1 MTKLIEKNRFK
12 NLFIIIFFVI
22 LTLYLSYPFFY
33 NINFQG
39 HDFDFHMLRI
49 QGISSGLTN
58 GIFPIKIY
66 PNYFHNYGY
75 ANGLFYPDLFLYFPA
90 FLHYLGFKLIDSFRI
105 FMICINFTT
114 IFSIYISIY
123 KISKSKFSGIC
134 GVILYALSPYRL
146 IDIYPRYALGE
157 ILSFIFIPIAIWGIY
172 EILFGDFKKWYIIS
186 IGFLGVIN
194 SHIISFALLCALSL
208 IIFLINIKRLF
219 LDKNRLCS
227 LLTAVCTS
235 VLLSL
240 WFLVPLLEQLT
251 KDSFKVNSSNV
262 GENLV
267 NYALKPVTLLN
278 NFKISSYLP
287 NWNIVPNNLILGYL
301 LVILSLVCF
310 IFTLKNKYKNKY
322 YNFDYLCLFMAL
334 LSLFISSSLFPWKL
348 FSEKLSFIQ
357 FSWRFLMFATLFT
370 CLYISLEINKLINKK
385 IYKLSFL
392 GIILILSIISSYP
405 NIKTIK
411 SLPTLN
417 SSDFKIYNASVGN
430 AEYIPEGTNIDEILN
445 RGNFITSNSE
455 EFHISNYSKNG
466 TRVNFNFISSS
477 DNFYFDI
484 PLLYYRGYTATITDK
499 NNVKH
504 NLEVT
509 HNENNII
516 RVPIHNIKTGNI
528 SITYSSTKAS
538 KISYIIS
545 LITFIFIISFS
556 LFKRKLLT
564 NF

>member
-1 MTKLIEKNRFK
+1 
-12 NLFIIIFFVI
+12 
-22 LTLYLSYPFFY
+22 
-33 NINFQG
+33 
-39 HDFDFHMLRI
+39 
-49 QGISSGLTN
+49 
-58 GIFPIKIY
+58 
-66 PNYFHNYGY
+66 
-75 ANGLFYPDLFLYFPA
+75 
-90 FLHYLGFKLIDSFRI
+90 
-105 FMICINFTT
+105 
-114 IFSIYISIY
+114 
-123 KISKSKFSGIC
+123 
-134 GVILYALSPYRL
+134 
-146 IDIYPRYALGE
+146 
-157 ILSFIFIPIAIWGIY
+157 
-172 EILFGDFKKWYIIS
+172 
-186 IGFLGVIN
+186 
-194 SHIISFALLCALSL
+194 
-208 IIFLINIKRLF
+208 
-219 LDKNRLCS
+219 
-227 LLTAVCTS
+227 
-235 VLLSL
+235 
-240 WFLVPLLEQLT
+240 
-251 KDSFKVNSSNV
+251 
-262 GENLV
+262 
-267 NYALKPVTLLN
+267 
-278 NFKISSYLP
+278 
-287 NWNIVPNNLILGYL
+287 
-301 LVILSLVCF
+301 
-310 IFTLKNKYKNKY
+310 
-322 YNFDYLCLFMAL
+322 
-334 LSLFISSSLFPWKL
+334 
-348 FSEKLSFIQ
+348 
-357 FSWRFLMFATLFT
+357 MFATLFT